1 MPARPLSLRVRLLGH
16 LGIVFALGM
25 IALYWAASSYARFAA
40 DRSYDRL
47 LAGSALSIA
56 ETLSITPDSVRVD
69 IPYAALD
76 MLASAPDDR
85 VFYRVID
92 TNGATVTGYGDLP
105 GVPAA
110 RPARSVPAIS
120 FFDADYRGEI
130 VRFVLLGR
138 ESRRAGRNGWVW
150 VQVGQTRWARS
161 SLARDLTVRALAP
174 IALMTIFA
182 FAVVWLSIGRA
193 LRPLERIGAS
203 LAARD
208 ASDLSPIDAAVPR
221 EISPLVVSMNGF
233 MERLD
238 ANLAFLRN
246 FIADTAH
253 QLRTPLTALLVQI
266 QSAGDASGDERTHSL
281 RAANRSARRL
291 ARLVDQL
298 LSDAVV
304 GHRSQNRRFAGFD
317 LRKVV
322 AQAVRDTVPLSADA
336 DVRFTSGLAAAPAHG
351 DAVMVGEAVK
361 NLIHN
366 ALVHGRRDDCEVAI
380 SLTAEGA
387 GYAVRVLDRGP
398 GVDEHRQ
405 AHLFERFKAG
415 DAETGGAGLGLS
427 IVNRVA
433 ESHGGQFTV
442 ANRPDGGAAASL
454 WLPAQ

>member
-1 MPARPLSLRVRLLGH
+1 MPARPLSLRLRLLGH

-25 IALYWAASSYARFAA
+25 IALYWAASSYAHFAA

-69 IPYAALD
+69 VPYAALD
-76 MLASAPDDR
+76 MLAAAPDDR

-105 GVPAA
+105 GGAQLARQGRTAA
-110 RPARSVPAIS
+110 SIS
-120 FFDADYRGEI
+120 FFDADYRGET

-161 SLARDLTVRALAP
+161 SLARDLTIQALAP
-174 IALMTIFA
+174 IALITLFA
-182 FAVVWLSIGRA
+182 FVVVWLSIGRA

-208 ASDLSPIDAAVPR
+208 ASDLSPIEADVPR
-221 EISPLVVSMNGF
+221 EVSPLVVSMNGF

-266 QSAGDASGDERTHSL
+266 QSASDAGGEERAHSL
-281 RAANRSARRL
+281 RAANKSARKL

-298 LSDAVV
+298 LSDAMV
-304 GHRSQNRRFAGFD
+304 GHRSQVRRFAELD

-336 DVRFTSGLAAAPAHG
+336 DVRFTCRLAAAPAHG
-351 DAVMVGEAVK
+351 DAVMIGEAVK

-366 ALVHGRRDDCEVAI
+366 ALAHGRCDAGEVAI
-380 SLTAEGA
+380 SLAVEGA
-387 GYAVRVLDRGP
+387 GHVVTVLDRGP
-398 GVDEHRQ
+398 GVDEHRL
-405 AHLFERFKAG
+405 AHVFERFKSVG
-415 DAETGGAGLGLS
+415 AETGGAGLGLS

-433 ESHGGQFTV
+433 ESHGGRFAI
-442 ANRPDGGAAASL
+442 ANRPDGGASASL
-454 WLPAQ
+454 WLPQ